1 MSLESYI
8 QQAEEMELLEKL
20 DFVSDLLELEK
31 VSEIEA
37 YRILTA
43 HGEPKPQLAQEK
55 LIGCVDFLDD

>member
-43 HGEPKPQLAQEK
+43 HGEPKPQPAQEK
-55 LIGCVDFLDD
+55 LIGA